1 MFRVA
6 TVALLN
12 CYSALFFKGATVAT
26 LKKKFRVRE
35 AVGGCFFVCLLFKF
49 NFRESIGDALIG
61 TKQ

>member
-6 TVALLN
+6 TIALLN

-35 AVGGCFFVCLLFKF
+35 TVGGCFLCVYWH
-49 NFRESIGDALIG
+49 
-61 TKQ
+61 